1 MGYGSYRSSDWSRLK
16 DSSKITHDS
25 TANDIFKSNSIA
37 EKFDPKFVSVRE
49 SRDSEEHPN
58 STPVIIG
65 LDVTGSMGYLSA
77 EIAKNGLHETMMKI
91 YSTKPIED
99 PQMMFAAIGDV
110 VDKAPLQVTH
120 FESDIRIAEQLM
132 ELWLEGRG
140 GDGPEDYPLLWYF
153 AAKHTAIDSYSK
165 HGKKGFL
172 FTIGD
177 ADCHPNVQASDINR
191 IFNDSI
197 TEPYLIEELSNM
209 ASEQYELFHIHLSS
223 SGNAPVPPNFTK
235 AIPGRV
241 IVIPKA
247 NVDRIPEIIISVMEL
262 INGKDQD
269 KIIEQ
274 WDPTAQPVV
283 KNAIGGLNLKTKKKK
298 GFFF

>member
-16 DSSKITHDS
+16 SSSKITHDS
-25 TANDIFKSNSIA
+25 TANDIFKSRSIA
-37 EKFDPKFVSVRE
+37 EKFDPKFISIRE

-110 VDKAPLQVTH
+110 VDQAPLQVTH
-120 FESDIRIAEQLM
+120 FESDIRIAEQLI

-177 ADCHPNVQASDINR
+177 ADCHPNIQASDINN
-191 IFNDSI
+191 IFNDSV
-197 TEPYLIEELSNM
+197 TEPYLTEELAKM
-209 ASEQYELFHIHLSS
+209 ASVQYELFHIHLSNS
-223 SGNAPVPPNFTK
+223 DNGPAPSIFAK

-241 IVIPKA
+241 LVIPKSH
-247 NVDRIPEIIISVMEL
+247 VDRIPEIIISVMEL
-262 INGKDQD
+262 INGKSEDE
-269 KIIEQ
+269 IVAQ
-274 WDPTAQPVV
+274 WAPVAQPIV
-283 KNAIGGLNLKTKKKK
+283 KNAISKLTIRSKKK
-298 GFFF
+298 GLFF